1 MHPSIVLAIFLA
13 VLAIV
18 LTSYGMRRWRDSD
31 HGAHRVGER
40 GTPGPPNEP
49 PGE

>member
-1 MHPSIVLAIFLA
+1 MHPSVMLAIVLV

-18 LTSYGMRRWRDSD
+18 LTRYGMRRWRDSD

-40 GTPGPPNEP
+40 GTPGPGDEP